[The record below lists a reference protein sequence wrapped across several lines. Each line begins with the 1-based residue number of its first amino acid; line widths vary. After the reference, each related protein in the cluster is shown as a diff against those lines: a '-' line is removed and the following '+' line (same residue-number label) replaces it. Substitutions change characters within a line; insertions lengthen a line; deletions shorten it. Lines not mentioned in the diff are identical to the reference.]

1 MSGQAAASKV
11 KMQLLA
17 AGISLM
23 PQLVGI
29 SELRVGI
36 AEPADGRSEP
46 ADERSEHRGGGRGD
60 IQAGFQSSP
69 FRFCRTPSAE
79 RRTPDDLWFQISH
92 STAASPA
99 PVRCGACY

>member
-46 ADERSEHRGGGRGD
+46 ADERSEHRGGGRENIED
-60 IQAGFQSSP
+60 GFQKFP
-69 FRFCRTPSAE
+69 FPVFSNPSAE
-79 RRTPDDLWFQISH
+79 ERTHHHLRVINSPLYTATPDPPNLG
-92 STAASPA
+92 
-99 PVRCGACY
+99 VG

>member
-46 ADERSEHRGGGRGD
+46 ADERSEHRGGVREN
-60 IQAGFQSSP
+60 IEAGFQSSP
-69 FRFCRTPSAE
+69 FRFCSTPSA
-79 RRTPDDLWFQISH
+79 
-92 STAASPA
+92 
-99 PVRCGACY
+99 